1 MLKIEKAYQLLFLT
15 KCIGF
20 AIKELKTPIRIP
32 STKDCYHLIYKME
45 MMDHIVSHSIL
56 VCQVA
61 TLLVDHLYLQNIY
74 LNREVIQA
82 SALLHDITKTRSFKT
97 RENHAQ
103 TGEQLLRDLN
113 YPEVGHIIGQHVVL
127 NEYVFSEPPKEAE
140 IVNYADKRVLHDK
153 VVSLKDRMTYVWR
166 RYGKDQNQRGR
177 FIKLWE
183 KSEQIEK
190 KIFNALSFSPDD
202 LNGLIDLDGCKK
214 EFLAYR
220 EICSQ
225 LG

>member
-1 MLKIEKAYQLLFLT
+1 M
-15 KCIGF
+15 
-20 AIKELKTPIRIP
+20 RIP
-32 STKDCYHLIYKME
+32 SKKACYHLICEME

-113 YPEVGHIIGQHVVL
+113 YPEVGHVIGQHVVL
-127 NEYVFSEPPKEAE
+127 NEYVFSEPPNEAE
-140 IVNYADKRVLHDK
+140 IVNYADKRVLHDR
-153 VVSLKDRMTYVWR
+153 VVSLKDRMAYVLKN
-166 RYGKDQNQRGR
+166 YGKKSIHHKRIVRLLED
-177 FIKLWE
+177 
-183 KSEQIEK
+183 SEQLEK
-190 KIFNALSFSPDD
+190 KIFAALSFSPGD
-202 LNGLIDLDGCKK
+202 LKDLLDPDTFKK
-214 EFLAYR
+214 ELLSYR
-220 EICSQ
+220 RACAHHE
-225 LG
+225 

>member
-1 MLKIEKAYQLLFLT
+1 M
-15 KCIGF
+15 
-20 AIKELKTPIRIP
+20 RIP
-32 STKDCYHLIYKME
+32 SKKACYHLIYEME

-61 TLLVDHLYLQNIY
+61 MLVVDHLYLQNIY

-82 SALLHDITKTRSFKT
+82 SALLHDITKTRSFRTK
-97 RENHAQ
+97 ENHAQ

-113 YPEVGHIIGQHVVL
+113 YPEVGHIIGQHVTLNSYSLSETL
-127 NEYVFSEPPKEAE
+127 NEVE

-166 RYGKDQNQRGR
+166 RYGKDQKHRER
-177 FIKLWE
+177 FIRLWE

-202 LNGLIDLDGCKK
+202 LNGLIDPDGCKR

-220 EICSQ
+220 ETCSQ
-225 LG
+225 VDLKK